1 MKDKEIKPR
10 GLKNTVGGTDDSSKI
25 QRSACLSHYD
35 AGGELSHA
43 EIARKLGITEEYA
56 RVLEWSALRKIRRH
70 LGASRWH
77 EWREALREG
86 FLS

>member
-10 GLKNTVGGTDDSSKI
+10 GLKNTIGVMNDSSKI
-25 QRSACLSHYD
+25 QSPHQISHFD
-35 AGGELSHA
+35 AGGEFSHA

-56 RVLEWSALRKIRRH
+56 RVLEWSALRKIRRY
-70 LGASRWH
+70 LGATRWH

-86 FLS
+86 ILR